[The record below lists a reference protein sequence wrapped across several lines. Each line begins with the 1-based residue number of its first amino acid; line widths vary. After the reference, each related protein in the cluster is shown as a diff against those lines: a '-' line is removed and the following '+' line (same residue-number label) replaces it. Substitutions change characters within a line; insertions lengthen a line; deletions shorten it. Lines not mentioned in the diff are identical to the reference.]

1 MEDRQARADRWIQ
14 GAHAPIGTVEPEWW
28 LRMVCG
34 QLAQE
39 DSAAQYPGMRRLARR
54 AAKQLWQRFGIRSER
69 ADLEW
74 VAVLS
79 RRNLPHEPAWWARHQ
94 VP

>member
-1 MEDRQARADRWIQ
+1 MEDRQVRADRWIQ
-14 GAHAPIGTVEPEWW
+14 GANARIGSVEPEWW

-39 DSAAQYPGMRRLARR
+39 DQPAQYPGMRRLARR
-54 AAKQLWQRFGIRSER
+54 AATQIRER
-69 ADLEW
+69 LRARPDPVGLEW
-74 VAVLS
+74 LAALS

>member
-1 MEDRQARADRWIQ
+1 MEDRQVRADRWIQ
-14 GAHAPIGTVEPEWW
+14 GANARIGRVEPEWW

-34 QLAQE
+34 QLARE
-39 DSAAQYPGMRRLARR
+39 DQPVQYPGMRRLARR
-54 AAKQLWQRFGIRSER
+54 AAIQIRER
-69 ADLEW
+69 LQARREPLGVEW
-74 VAVLS
+74 LAALS

>member
-1 MEDRQARADRWIQ
+1 MEDRRARADRWIQ
-14 GAHAPIGTVEPEWW
+14 GAHAPIGSVEPEWW

-39 DSAAQYPGMRRLARR
+39 DLAAQYPGIRRLARR
-54 AAKQLWQRFGIRSER
+54 AAKQFRQHFVARSER
-69 ADLEW
+69 IGLEW
-74 VAVLS
+74 VAALS

-94 VP
+94 IH